1 MTPATVLL
9 SPMRINVICIPMANT
24 VAGTMRG
31 RTVRKDIK
39 SFPRNRYR
47 IRALDVSTPIAAD
60 KTATTEEIIMLDAM
74 REQGLAPIICSG
86 YRTLDKQE
94 KLFNRKVQSYVRS
107 GHTKEESYALARQT
121 ISIPGSGEHC
131 LGLAVDFYTKKYH
144 KLEKAFENTPEG
156 KWLMEHAQGYGF
168 IMRYGEDKVDIT
180 GIEYEPWHYR
190 YVGVEAAEY
199 IKEHNLSLE
208 EFYIEQSLYG

>member
-60 KTATTEEIIMLDAM
+60 KTATTEEITMLDAM
-74 REQGLAPIICSG
+74 RENNSPFL
-86 YRTLDKQE
+86 L
-94 KLFNRKVQSYVRS
+94 
-107 GHTKEESYALARQT
+107 T
-121 ISIPGSGEHC
+121 ISMTARSESTWGNRPGQAHRSVNTHTTR
-131 LGLAVDFYTKKYH
+131 LAAGIRMDAQSTARIILVINDFLFFISCRSIFYCSVS
-144 KLEKAFENTPEG
+144 AFIFFCT
-156 KWLMEHAQGYGF
+156 
-168 IMRYGEDKVDIT
+168 
-180 GIEYEPWHYR
+180 
-190 YVGVEAAEY
+190 
-199 IKEHNLSLE
+199 IK
-208 EFYIEQSLYG
+208 

>member
-74 REQGLAPIICSG
+74 RENNSPFL
-86 YRTLDKQE
+86 L
-94 KLFNRKVQSYVRS
+94 
-107 GHTKEESYALARQT
+107 T
-121 ISIPGSGEHC
+121 ISMTARSESTWGNRPGQAHRSVNTHTTR
-131 LGLAVDFYTKKYH
+131 LAAGLVEVPCREDRRLWCRWRPRRRHEGALRYREFLPAHERHFDMAVLLALY
-144 KLEKAFENTPEG
+144 
-156 KWLMEHAQGYGF
+156 MER
-168 IMRYGEDKVDIT
+168 RYRR
-180 GIEYEPWHYR
+180 PFR
-190 YVGVEAAEY
+190 RM
-199 IKEHNLSLE
+199 
-208 EFYIEQSLYG
+208 

>member
-74 REQGLAPIICSG
+74 RENNSPFL
-86 YRTLDKQE
+86 L
-94 KLFNRKVQSYVRS
+94 
-107 GHTKEESYALARQT
+107 T
-121 ISIPGSGEHC
+121 ISMTARSESTWGNRPGQAHRSVNTHTTR
-131 LGLAVDFYTKKYH
+131 LAAGIRMD
-144 KLEKAFENTPEG
+144 
-156 KWLMEHAQGYGF
+156 AQSTARIILVIKRFSLLHLLPLHLLLLRQRLHIFLHNKIINPGAE
-168 IMRYGEDKVDIT
+168 YGENDNDSI
-180 GIEYEPWHYR
+180 
-190 YVGVEAAEY
+190 
-199 IKEHNLSLE
+199 
-208 EFYIEQSLYG
+208 